1 MAPPPDMTT
10 FLVEERRSE
19 QQLYRQ
25 SICSE
30 SDSNLGETTD
40 SRDSGVE
47 LDRAHSD
54 DWNGKLSS
62 TPEVLSAQHS
72 RQNSDV
78 GLVYNDPTNKKIS
91 FKI

>member
-1 MAPPPDMTT
+1 MTT

-30 SDSNLGETTD
+30 TDSNHGETTD

-47 LDRAHSD
+47 LDRVHSD
-54 DWNGKLSS
+54 DWPGKLS
-62 TPEVLSAQHS
+62 TPDVLSAQHS

-78 GLVYNDPTNKKIS
+78 SINLDV
-91 FKI
+91 